1 MHLQFAH
8 YDKYDYHLR
17 IETIAKQYF
26 FLAVCV
32 VGVCVNSW
40 NHLKY
45 VSVQNFYGSKIW
57 WTTQVSLKML
67 QRTGRSTG
75 HGMRTVI

>member
-32 VGVCVNSW
+32 WVCVSTRGTIW
-40 NHLKY
+40 NMY
-45 VSVQNFYGSKIW
+45 QYKIFMGARFGG
-57 WTTQVSLKML
+57 QL
-67 QRTGRSTG
+67 R
-75 HGMRTVI
+75 